1 MQLPPVPPWVA
12 HNVHTMAL
20 ILHQFLGA
28 WRGMLKLE
36 TAVSKIRSLK
46 AVVDLETMETGT
58 PGGED
63 TTTGTRPTI

>member
-1 MQLPPVPPWVA
+1 
-12 HNVHTMAL
+12 MAL

-46 AVVDLETMETGT
+46 AVVDLETMETGI
-58 PGGED
+58 PEGGED